1 MKATE
6 TILLLC
12 TFLFAIS
19 CGDRAV
25 SEETPQPEIKSVGKA
40 EFVCKLS
47 KPEGMG
53 GGTQGF
59 DIFGDYMVNCRNYG
73 YGLVFRFNGKS
84 ATFLGGFPFGSCD
97 RNNHSNVASFGKE
110 YYRSGDPL
118 PVLYVSQAAKT
129 SWNGLKDVLFAER
142 IAPDFKSS
150 ELVQTIHYDD
160 ADHDFGYALQW
171 VVDREGGFLY
181 GYGNT
186 TKDSDIEGN
195 RHRIVK
201 FRLPKLDESDRNGM
215 VILKKA
221 DLLENYTIE
230 DYGFSFATIGQGLF
244 VWKDRLYMPTGS
256 GNDKNPARLYVWN
269 LRTRKMD
276 VVEELDYAGM
286 GEPEDM
292 SRWRDIFIISSSKG
306 LYSISL

>member
-59 DIFGDYMVNCRNYG
+59 DIFGDYMVNCRN
-73 YGLVFRFNGKS
+73 
-84 ATFLGGFPFGSCD
+84 
-97 RNNHSNVASFGKE
+97 
-110 YYRSGDPL
+110 
-118 PVLYVSQAAKT
+118 
-129 SWNGLKDVLFAER
+129 
-142 IAPDFKSS
+142 
-150 ELVQTIHYDD
+150 
-160 ADHDFGYALQW
+160 
-171 VVDREGGFLY
+171 Y